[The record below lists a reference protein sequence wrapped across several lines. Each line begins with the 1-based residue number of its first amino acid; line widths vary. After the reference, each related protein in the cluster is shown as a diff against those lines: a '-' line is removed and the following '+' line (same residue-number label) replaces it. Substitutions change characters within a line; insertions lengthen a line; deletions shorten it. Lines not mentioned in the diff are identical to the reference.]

1 VSLGLLVLRVV
12 VGILFVG
19 HGTQKLFGWFG
30 GHGVDGTGAFFE
42 NLGLPPGRQMA
53 VAAGLAEAAGGALLA
68 LGLLTPL
75 AAAGLTSVM
84 LTAIWSAHRQ
94 QGLWATEGGYEYNLV
109 LMAALFALAAV
120 GPGDWSL
127 DQALN
132 ISAAGSGWAL
142 AQLGAGIGGAVVLVA
157 FGRTWA
163 RHDPGHP
170 QPVG

>member
-1 VSLGLLVLRVV
+1 MDLGRTALRSVI
-12 VGILFVG
+12 GPLFVG

-42 NLGLPPGRQMA
+42 NLGLPPGREMA
-53 VAAGLAEAAGGALLA
+53 VAAGIAETAGGALLA

-94 QGLWATEGGYEYNLV
+94 KGLWATEGGDEYNLV
-109 LMAALFALAAV
+109 LLAALFALAAV

-127 DQALN
+127 
-132 ISAAGSGWAL
+132 
-142 AQLGAGIGGAVVLVA
+142 
-157 FGRTWA
+157 
-163 RHDPGHP
+163 
-170 QPVG
+170 